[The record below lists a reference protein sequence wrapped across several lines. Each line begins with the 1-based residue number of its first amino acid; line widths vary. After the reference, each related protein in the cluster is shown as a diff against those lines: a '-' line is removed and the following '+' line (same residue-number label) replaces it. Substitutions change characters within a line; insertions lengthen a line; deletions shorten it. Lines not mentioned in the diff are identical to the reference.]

1 MKAMDLLVGFE
12 SIRSRDID
20 CQYPANCAIPLTI
33 LQHKTDN
40 YTTLQKNTI
49 DNLKI
54 FSGCRFVALR
64 IYCNRKIGISP
75 FFLMQAKV
83 KTTGEAGGLHRPYKG
98 LIPAAP

>member
-75 FFLMQAKV
+75 FFLMQAK
-83 KTTGEAGGLHRPYKG
+83 K
-98 LIPAAP
+98 